1 MDMPLLPL
9 VGGFMAME
17 LVQAAIREFRG
28 KIHHA
33 ENLRIADIDKA
44 RQERMGMGIAVGLA
58 YAQRPPKDWRGVL
71 AMRIGGMATPGGR
84 YLNATTNLG

>member
-1 MDMPLLPL
+1 
-9 VGGFMAME
+9 ME

-33 ENLRIADIDKA
+33 ENLRIADIDRS
-44 RQERMGMGIAVGLA
+44 RQAGMGMGLGKGLA
-58 YAQRPPKDWRGVL
+58 YAQRPTKDWRGIL

-84 YLNATTNLG
+84 YLNATTNVG

>member
-1 MDMPLLPL
+1 
-9 VGGFMAME
+9 ME

-28 KIHHA
+28 RIHHA

-44 RQERMGMGIAVGLA
+44 RAGKIGDNGPGRA

-84 YLNATTNLG
+84 YLNATYWKGEPCHFSSRP